1 MSREYSENVLVQN
14 SAGNLLQNVLGWE
27 VVMAYNSEK
36 LGPDGTLGRTSYG
49 EVLLTRYFRQAL
61 LRLNP
66 WLTPNQ
72 LDEVQKKFTAHVSTA
87 SLMQINEEKYFL
99 LRDGIPVTVKRPD
112 GRTEIRSAAVIDFKK
127 PENNHF
133 LAVKEMKIHSQLY
146 RCRTDIVGFVN
157 GIPLLFIELKKPT
170 VDVQNA
176 YIGKISFQKSIGTSA
191 VLPAWLSYPLSA
203 AFSGSLLR
211 GHRRVS
217 HADGHSVLKVR

>member
-27 VVMAYNSEK
+27 VVLAYNSEK
-36 LGPDGTLGRTSYG
+36 LGSDGTLGRTSYG

-112 GRTEIRSAAVIDFKK
+112 GRTEIRSAAVIDFKN

-133 LAVKEMKIHSQLY
+133 LAVKEMKI
-146 RCRTDIVGFVN
+146 
-157 GIPLLFIELKKPT
+157 PP
-170 VDVQNA
+170 A
-176 YIGKISFQKSIGTSA
+176 A
-191 VLPAWLSYPLSA
+191 VPPPDRHCGLCQWHSA
-203 AFSGSLLR
+203 AVYRAEKAHRGCAERLQPGRGQLLHH
-211 GHRRVS
+211 G
-217 HADGHSVLKVR
+217 AQQ

>member
-27 VVMAYNSEK
+27 VVLAYNSEK
-36 LGPDGTLGRTSYG
+36 LGSDGTLGRTSYG

-72 LDEVQKKFTAHVSTA
+72 LDEVQKKFAAHVSTA
-87 SLMQINEEKYFL
+87 SLMQINEKKYFL

-112 GRTEIRSAAVIDFKK
+112 GRTEIRSAAVIDFKN

-146 RCRTDIVGFVN
+146 RRRTDIVGFVN
-157 GIPLLFIELKKPT
+157 GIPLLFI
-170 VDVQNA
+170 DR
-176 YIGKISFQKSIGTSA
+176 KS
-191 VLPAWLSYPLSA
+191 V
-203 AFSGSLLR
+203 
-211 GHRRVS
+211 V
-217 HADGHSVLKVR
+217 

>member
-27 VVMAYNSEK
+27 VVLAYNSEK

-112 GRTEIRSAAVIDFKK
+112 GRTEIRSAAVIDFKN

-133 LAVKEMKIHSQLY
+133 LAVRKRNEDPLAAVPPPDRHCGLCQWHSAAVYRAEKAHRGCAERLHRQLSGLPRY
-146 RCRTDIVGFVN
+146 H
-157 GIPLLFIELKKPT
+157 
-170 VDVQNA
+170 
-176 YIGKISFQKSIGTSA
+176 SA
-191 VLPAWLSYPLSA
+191 VV
-203 AFSGSLLR
+203 LL
-211 GHRRVS
+211 
-217 HADGHSVLKVR
+217 

>member
-112 GRTEIRSAAVIDFKK
+112 GRTEIRSAAVIDFKN

-133 LAVKEMKIHSQLY
+133 LAVKEMKIALHSGV
-146 RCRTDIVGFVN
+146 RGVSVGCGHCRFQRSSPALTGQK
-157 GIPLLFIELKKPT
+157 IPLL
-170 VDVQNA
+170 
-176 YIGKISFQKSIGTSA
+176 
-191 VLPAWLSYPLSA
+191 SA
-203 AFSGSLLR
+203 AAQGRCAFAG
-211 GHRRVS
+211 
-217 HADGHSVLKVR
+217 